1 MLRNI
6 AVLAMYIGMLVLIR
20 MMSIVD
26 MTWRNIA
33 MSSSE
38 TQAYS
43 AAEFL
48 EKSFNEIISGTGRA
62 IFVPSPVVYN
72 LESSRRP
79 SNADATG
86 SWHGMRLGKGE
97 LTQTYQSIRG
107 SCVAELIC

>member
-1 MLRNI
+1 MINAHELLTALFINLNLHVRTSRVDYDIRVLRNI

-48 EKSFNEIISGTGRA
+48 
-62 IFVPSPVVYN
+62 
-72 LESSRRP
+72 
-79 SNADATG
+79 
-86 SWHGMRLGKGE
+86 GKVC
-97 LTQTYQSIRG
+97 Q
-107 SCVAELIC
+107 